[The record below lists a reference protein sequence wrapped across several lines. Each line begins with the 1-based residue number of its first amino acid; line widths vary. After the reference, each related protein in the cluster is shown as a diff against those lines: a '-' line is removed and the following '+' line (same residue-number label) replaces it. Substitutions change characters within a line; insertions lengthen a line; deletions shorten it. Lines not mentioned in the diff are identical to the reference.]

1 MSDVI
6 TYIGHATT
14 LLEIGGRR
22 FLTDPMLADRLLH
35 IRRVAPSPDVDA
47 LQGLDAVLV
56 SHAHFDHLHLPSLRL
71 VAGTCPVVVP
81 RGCGQLV
88 TRGGISDVT
97 EIDAGERIEI
107 GSVEIAATPAL
118 HDGRRWPLGRRT
130 PTLGFV
136 LDGTT
141 RVYFAGDTDLFEGM
155 RDLAGSIDVA
165 LLPVAGWGAHLP
177 AGHLDPPRA
186 AEAVRLLEP
195 RIAIPIHWGTLASRA
210 LRQLGNLQ
218 GPPREFAELAADAGP
233 AVDVHVLQ
241 PAQSLRV

>member
-35 IRRVAPSPDVDA
+35 IRRVAASPDIAA

-56 SHAHFDHLHLPSLRL
+56 SHAHLDHLHLPSLRR
-71 VAGTCPVVVP
+71 VARTCPVVVP

-88 TRGGISDVT
+88 RRGGMSDVT

-107 GSVEIAATPAL
+107 GGVEIAATPAL

-130 PTLGFV
+130 PALGYV
-136 LDGTT
+136 LGGTT

-155 RDLAGSIDVA
+155 RELAGSLDVA
-165 LLPVAGWGAHLP
+165 LVPVAGWGAHLP

-186 AEAVRLLEP
+186 AEAIRLLEP
-195 RIAIPIHWGTLASRA
+195 RIAIPIHWGTLASRP
-210 LRQLGNLQ
+210 LRQLGDL
-218 GPPREFAELAADAGP
+218 GAAPREFAELAADAGP

-241 PAQSLRV
+241 PGQFLQV

>member
-14 LLEIGGRR
+14 LLEIAGRR
-22 FLTDPMLADRLLH
+22 FLTDPMLVNRLMH
-35 IRRVAPSPDVDA
+35 IRRVGPSPDIAA

-71 VAGTCPVVVP
+71 VAGNCPVVVP
-81 RGCGQLV
+81 RGCGELV
-88 TRGGISDVT
+88 RRGGMSEVT

-107 GSVEIAATPAL
+107 GGVEITATPAL
-118 HDGRRWPLGRRT
+118 HEGRRWPLGRRT
-130 PTLGFV
+130 PTLGFII
-136 LDGTT
+136 DGTT

-165 LLPVAGWGAHLP
+165 LVPVAGWGAHLP

-186 AEAVRLLEP
+186 AEAIRLLEP

-210 LRQLGNLQ
+210 LRQLGNLE

-241 PAQSLRV
+241 PGQSLRV

>member
-35 IRRVAPSPDVDA
+35 IRRVAASPDIAA
-47 LQGLDAVLV
+47 LQELDAVLV
-56 SHAHFDHLHLPSLRL
+56 SHAHLDHLHIPSLRL
-71 VAGTCPVVVP
+71 VGETCPVIVP
-81 RGCGQLV
+81 RGCGQIV
-88 TRGGISDVT
+88 RRGGIPDVT

-107 GSVEIAATPAL
+107 GGVEIVATPAL
-118 HDGRRWPLGRRT
+118 HDGRRWPLGGRT

-136 LDGTT
+136 LNGTT

-165 LLPVAGWGAHLP
+165 LVPVAGWGAHLP

-186 AEAVRLLEP
+186 ADAIRLLEP

-210 LRQLGNLQ
+210 LRQLGDLQ

-241 PAQSLRV
+241 PGESLSL

>member
-1 MSDVI
+1 VSDVI

>member
-14 LLEIGGRR
+14 LVEIGGRR

-35 IRRVAPSPDVDA
+35 IRRVAPSPDLAA

-56 SHAHFDHLHLPSLRL
+56 SHAHLDHLHLPSLKL

-88 TRGGISDVT
+88 RRGGMTDVT

-107 GSVEIAATPAL
+107 GGVEIAATPAL
-118 HDGRRWPLGRRT
+118 HEGRRWPLGRHT

-165 LLPVAGWGAHLP
+165 LVPIAGWGAHLP

-186 AEAVRLLEP
+186 AEAIRLLEP

-210 LRQLGNLQ
+210 LRQLGDL
-218 GPPREFAELAADAGP
+218 GAAAREFAELAADAGP

-241 PAQSLRV
+241 PGQSLRV